1 MKVLSELGA
10 VFSRASA
17 LGNRDGQRRCHVS
30 RAWSSDVLAGD
41 RAIE

>member
-17 LGNRDGQRRCHVS
+17 LGNRDRQRRCHAS
-30 RAWSSDVLAGD
+30 RAWSNHALAVD